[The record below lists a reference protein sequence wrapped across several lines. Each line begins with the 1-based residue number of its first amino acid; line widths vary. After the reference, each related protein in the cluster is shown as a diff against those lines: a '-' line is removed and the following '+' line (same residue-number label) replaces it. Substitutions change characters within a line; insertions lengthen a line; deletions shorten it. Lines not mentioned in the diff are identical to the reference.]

1 MHLSPPVGLENH
13 VLATEAVAPANPKPK
28 RTWVSRTPSR
38 DEVLPTLRILLRE
51 DRIDEAKDIIEFA
64 YTRYPHAFR

>member
-1 MHLSPPVGLENH
+1 MTQ
-13 VLATEAVAPANPKPK
+13 AAAVAQHGLTVIAGGKSRK
-28 RTWVSRTPSR
+28 TWVSKTPSLS
-38 DEVLPTLRILLRE
+38 DVLPTLRILLRE